1 MAPCAGAALRRSPS
15 WTSRS
20 PAGAAAGGG
29 GPPAPE
35 KYPSAPIAPW
45 GRLASRPDA
54 VRGMLRWRMK
64 KKMARPMMTI
74 AAAPPTAMPTIAPV
88 ERPLS
93 ELELGGAG
101 WL

>member
-1 MAPCAGAALRRSPS
+1 
-15 WTSRS
+15 
-20 PAGAAAGGG
+20 
-29 GPPAPE
+29 
-35 KYPSAPIAPW
+35 
-45 GRLASRPDA
+45 
-54 VRGMLRWRMK
+54 MK